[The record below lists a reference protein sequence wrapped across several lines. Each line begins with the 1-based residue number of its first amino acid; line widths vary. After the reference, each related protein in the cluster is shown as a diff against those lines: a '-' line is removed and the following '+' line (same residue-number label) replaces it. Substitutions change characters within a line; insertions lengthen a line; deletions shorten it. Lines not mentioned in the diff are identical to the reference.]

1 MEERALQVFNYE
13 GQQLRTVEENGVAWF
28 VAKDIADALGYSYW
42 QPNLVAHVPEIWK
55 GIKRINTTSDKTT
68 ARPYQNMLCLTENG
82 VYFFLGRSDK
92 PKAIPYQMWIAG
104 EVMPSIRK
112 HGMYITPS
120 KVEDILSN
128 PDAFIEVL
136 QAYKAERT
144 KREALEAKVEED
156 RPKVIFADALEVSN
170 ESILIGNLAKILRQN
185 GIEIGQNRLFNFLRE
200 EGYLIRCKGERW
212 NMPTQ
217 DSLERGLFEVKT
229 RVINNADGSSKVVR
243 TTKVTPKGQ
252 MHFVNMFLKGTAVNE
267 YCAE

>member
-1 MEERALQVFNYE
+1 MEEKALQVFSYE
-13 GQQLRTVEENGVAWF
+13 GLQLRTVEENGIAWF
-28 VAKDIADALGYSYW
+28 VAKDIAQALDYSEDSN
-42 QPNLVAHVPEIWK
+42 PARLFAHVPEIWK
-55 GIKRINTTSDKTT
+55 GVKRIHTTSGKPT
-68 ARPYQNMLCLTENG
+68 ARPYQDMLCLTENG

-92 PKAIPYQMWIAG
+92 QKAIAYQMWIAG
-104 EVMPSIRK
+104 EVIPSIRK
-112 HGMYITPS
+112 HGMYITPA

-136 QAYKAERT
+136 QAYKSEKT

-185 GIEIGQNRLFNFLRE
+185 GVEIGQNRLFNFLRE
-200 EGYLIRCKGERW
+200 EGYLIRRKGECW

-217 DSLERGLFEVKT
+217 DSIERGFFEVKT

-252 MHFVNMFLKGTAVNE
+252 MHFVNMFLKGRAAYGN
-267 YCAE
+267 

>member
-1 MEERALQVFNYE
+1 MEGKGLQVFSYE
-13 GQQLRTVEENGVAWF
+13 GLQLRTVEENGVAWF
-28 VAKDIADALGYSYW
+28 AAKDIAVALGYSYW
-42 QPNLVAHVPEIWK
+42 QPNIVGHVPEIWK
-55 GIKRINTTSDKTT
+55 GIKRINT
-68 ARPYQNMLCLTENG
+68 PGGYQEMHCLTENG

-92 PKAIPYQMWIAG
+92 ERAIPYQMWIAG

-136 QAYKAERT
+136 QAYKSEKT

-185 GIEIGQNRLFNFLRE
+185 GVEIGQNRLFNFLRE
-200 EGYLIRCKGERW
+200 EGYLIRRKGECW

-217 DSLERGLFEVKT
+217 DGIERGFFEVKT

-252 MHFVNMFLKGTAVNE
+252 IHIVNMFLKDKT
-267 YCAE
+267 YCE

>member
-1 MEERALQVFNYE
+1 MEEKSLQVFMYQ
-13 GQQLRTVEENGVAWF
+13 GYQLRTMEENGVIWF
-28 VAKDIADALGYSYW
+28 AAKDIAQALEYSYW
-42 QPNLVAHVPEIWK
+42 QPNIVAHVPEIWK
-55 GIKRINTTSDKTT
+55 GIKRINT
-68 ARPYQNMLCLTENG
+68 PGGYQEMLCLTENG

-104 EVMPSIRK
+104 KVMPSIRK
-112 HGMYITPS
+112 HGMYVTPS
-120 KVEDILSN
+120 KVEDILAN

-156 RPKVIFADALEVSN
+156 KPKVIFADALEVSK

-185 GIEIGQNRLFNFLRE
+185 GVEIGQNRLFEYLRE
-200 EGYLIRCKGERW
+200 TGYLMRCKGERW

-252 MHFVNMFLKGTAVNE
+252 IHFVNMFLKGRAAYE
-267 YCAE
+267 CCAE

>member
-1 MEERALQVFNYE
+1 MEGKALQVFNYH
-13 GQQLRTVEENGVAWF
+13 GQQLRMVEENGVAWF
-28 VAKDIADALGYSYW
+28 AARDIAIALDYAESSNPARLM
-42 QPNLVAHVPEIWK
+42 QSVPEVWK
-55 GIKRINTTSDKTT
+55 GVKRIHT
-68 ARPYQNMLCLTENG
+68 PGGYQEMLCLSENG

-112 HGMYITPS
+112 HGMYVTPS
-120 KVEDILSN
+120 KVEDILAN

-136 QAYKAERT
+136 QAYKAEKT
-144 KREALEAKVEED
+144 KREALEAKVESD

-200 EGYLIRCKGERW
+200 EGYLIRRKCECW

-252 MHFVNMFLKGTAVNE
+252 MHFVNMFLKGRAAYGN
-267 YCAE
+267 

>member
-1 MEERALQVFNYE
+1 MEGKALQVFNYH
-13 GQQLRTVEENGVAWF
+13 GQQLRMVEENGVAWF
-28 VAKDIADALGYSYW
+28 AARDIAIALDYAESSNPARLM
-42 QPNLVAHVPEIWK
+42 QSVPEVWK
-55 GIKRINTTSDKTT
+55 GVKRIHT
-68 ARPYQNMLCLTENG
+68 PGGYQEMLCLSENG

-112 HGMYITPS
+112 HGMYVTPS
-120 KVEDILSN
+120 KVEDILAN

-136 QAYKAERT
+136 QAYKAEKT
-144 KREALEAKVEED
+144 KREALEAKVESD

-200 EGYLIRCKGERW
+200 EGYLIRRKGECW

-252 MHFVNMFLKGTAVNE
+252 MHFVNMFLKGRAAYGN
-267 YCAE
+267 

>member
-1 MEERALQVFNYE
+1 MEGKALQVFNYH
-13 GQQLRTVEENGVAWF
+13 GQQLRMVEENGVAWF
-28 VAKDIADALGYSYW
+28 AARDIAIALDYAESSNPARLM
-42 QPNLVAHVPEIWK
+42 QSVPEVWK
-55 GIKRINTTSDKTT
+55 GVKRIHT
-68 ARPYQNMLCLTENG
+68 PGGYQEMLCLSENG

-112 HGMYITPS
+112 HGMYVTPS
-120 KVEDILSN
+120 KVEDILAN

-136 QAYKAERT
+136 QAYKAEKT
-144 KREALEAKVEED
+144 KREALEAKVESD

-200 EGYLIRCKGERW
+200 EGYLIRRKGECW

-252 MHFVNMFLKGTAVNE
+252 MHFVNMFLKGGAAYGN
-267 YCAE
+267 

>member
-28 VAKDIADALGYSYW
+28 VAKDIAVVLGYSYW
-42 QPNLVAHVPEIWK
+42 QPNIVGHVPEIWK
-55 GIKRINTTSDKTT
+55 GIKRINT
-68 ARPYQNMLCLTENG
+68 PGGYQEMLCLTENG

-92 PKAIPYQMWIAG
+92 PKAIPYQMWIAE

-112 HGMYITPS
+112 HGMYVTPS
-120 KVEDILSN
+120 KVEDILAN
-128 PDAFIEVL
+128 PDSFIEVL

-144 KREALEAKVEED
+144 KREALEAKVESD
-156 RPKVIFADALEVSN
+156 RPKVIFADALEVSK

-185 GIEIGQNRLFNFLRE
+185 GIEIGQNRLFEYLRNS
-200 EGYLIRCKGERW
+200 GYLMRCKGERW
-212 NMPTQ
+212 NLPTQ

-229 RVINNADGSSKVVR
+229 RVINNADGSNKVVR

-267 YCAE
+267 CCAE